1 MATGFLLGVDFGGGG
16 TKATLLSTEGRV
28 VATSMCEYPTYRP
41 ANGWT
46 EQDPEEVYQAFCHN
60 TRTLLADS
68 AIDARSILAICL
80 DGATHTAV
88 LLDEDGAIVRNS
100 IYWTDR
106 RSQEQSNYLNKH
118 HYQTIL
124 EKTCNVASPLWT
136 LPQLMWLH
144 EHEPAIHGRI
154 RHVLFMKDYI
164 RYRLTGVMA
173 TDSIE
178 AMGAML
184 LDLDDGTW
192 SPLLCSLASL
202 VPEQLPSIVDP
213 SEVVGCV
220 TDVAAKENGL
230 ICGIP
235 VVAGASDTVMEVFAS
250 GTVSQGQATVKLA
263 TAGRIC
269 VITDTPVRSP
279 LLVTYKHL
287 KKGLWYPG
295 TATKS
300 CAASFRWYRDVFGDH
315 ENDVA
320 KASQSDT
327 YLLLDQQAATI
338 PLGSDHLYFHPYLQ
352 GEATPYM
359 DNNLRGSFTGVTSY
373 HSKAH
378 FTRAVLEGVA
388 FSLYDSLQVLVELG
402 LGFTQASIIGGGAKS
417 PLWRQIVADVLG
429 VKLVKMRN
437 DDSSFGSAMFAGVS
451 IGVFPSCEACLQRC
465 TEVVD
470 TTVPDADRHASYKKH
485 FANYKRIHDA
495 LAPLYGEYAAW
506 T

>member
-1 MATGFLLGVDFGGGG
+1 
-16 TKATLLSTEGRV
+16 
-28 VATSMCEYPTYRP
+28 
-41 ANGWT
+41 
-46 EQDPEEVYQAFCHN
+46 
-60 TRTLLADS
+60 
-68 AIDARSILAICL
+68 
-80 DGATHTAV
+80 
-88 LLDEDGAIVRNS
+88 
-100 IYWTDR
+100 
-106 RSQEQSNYLNKH
+106 
-118 HYQTIL
+118 
-124 EKTCNVASPLWT
+124 
-136 LPQLMWLH
+136 
-144 EHEPAIHGRI
+144 
-154 RHVLFMKDYI
+154 
-164 RYRLTGVMA
+164 
-173 TDSIE
+173 
-178 AMGAML
+178 MGAML